1 MFFIG
6 DIGWLAWPL
15 LLIAMIAI
23 FIGVTGLIIFLVGG
37 TIGSAVVGLTSK
49 SKTKKSVM
57 GDLLLLLGGL
67 VILASV
73 VLTIIWG

>member
-6 DIGWLAWPL
+6 DIGWLVWPL
-15 LLIAMIAI
+15 LFVALIAI
-23 FIGVTGLIIFLVGG
+23 FVGLAGLIIFLVCG

-49 SKTKKSVM
+49 NKTKKSVM
-57 GDLLLLLGGL
+57 GDLLLLLSGL

>member
-15 LLIAMIAI
+15 LFIAMIAI
-23 FIGVTGLIIFLVGG
+23 FVGVAGLIVFLVGG
-37 TIGSAVVGLTSK
+37 TVGSAVVGLTSK
-49 SKTKKSVM
+49 NRTKKSIL

-73 VLTIIWG
+73 VLTIIWS

>member
-6 DIGWLAWPL
+6 DIGWLVWPL
-15 LLIAMIAI
+15 LFVALIAIIVGLA
-23 FIGVTGLIIFLVGG
+23 GLIIFLVGG

-49 SKTKKSVM
+49 NKTKKSVM
-57 GDLLLLLGGL
+57 GDLLLLLSGL

>member
-15 LLIAMIAI
+15 LFIAMIAI
-23 FIGVTGLIIFLVGG
+23 FIGVAGLIVFLVGG

-49 SKTKKSVM
+49 NKTKKSVT

>member
-23 FIGVTGLIIFLVGG
+23 FIGVAGLIIFLVGG

-49 SKTKKSVM
+49 NKTKKSVM

-73 VLTIIWG
+73 VLTIICG

>member
-15 LLIAMIAI
+15 LFIAMIAI
-23 FIGVTGLIIFLVGG
+23 FIGVAGLIIFLVGG
-37 TIGSAVVGLTSK
+37 TVGSAVVGLTSK
-49 SKTKKSVM
+49 NKTRKSIM

>member
-6 DIGWLAWPL
+6 DIGWLVWPL
-15 LLIAMIAI
+15 LFVALIAI
-23 FIGVTGLIIFLVGG
+23 FVGLAGLIIFLLGG

-49 SKTKKSVM
+49 NKTKKSVM
-57 GDLLLLLGGL
+57 GDLLLLLSGS

-73 VLTIIWG
+73 ILTIIWG

>member
-6 DIGWLAWPL
+6 DIGWLVWPL
-15 LLIAMIAI
+15 LFVALIAI
-23 FIGVTGLIIFLVGG
+23 FAGLAGLIIFLVGG

-49 SKTKKSVM
+49 NKIKKSVM
-57 GDLLLLLGGL
+57 GDLLLLLSGL

-73 VLTIIWG
+73 ILTIIWS

>member
-6 DIGWLAWPL
+6 DIGWLVWPL
-15 LLIAMIAI
+15 LFVALIAI
-23 FIGVTGLIIFLVGG
+23 FVGLGGLIIFLVGG

-49 SKTKKSVM
+49 NKTKKSVM
-57 GDLLLLLGGL
+57 GDLLLLLSGL